1 MIKGVADLSFSRGAF
16 GKQGDWACRTFL
28 EYPLLC
34 CCFVVIIGVGRR
46 HVLRL
51 SESRQRRRSGVC
63 YLLSGHLCIPTLC
76 FNVMM
81 CLPLCVNLA
90 TRQSR
95 IVCGDYGSGVSVLIG
110 DDAVIWWLASDRVNG
125 SLVRV

>member
-1 MIKGVADLSFSRGAF
+1 MKFVL
-16 GKQGDWACRTFL
+16 GKQDGRPVEVQLWKI
-28 EYPLLC
+28 LLC

-81 CLPLCVNLA
+81 CFPLSVKLA

-110 DDAVIWWLASDRVNG
+110 DDAVIWWLASDRVNE